1 MLVQEED
8 LLRLRHPFSVRPIK
22 RERRTRDI
30 VRKQCHRHLCQLS
43 RVRTGG
49 RMQYSR
55 STSQRRVD
63 RGRRYGLNPVW
74 V

>member
-1 MLVQEED
+1 MLVQEKD
-8 LLRLRHPFSVRPIK
+8 LLRQRHPFPIRPIK

-55 STSQRRVD
+55 RVD
-63 RGRRYGLNPVW
+63 RGRRYGLNPV
-74 V
+74 

>member
-8 LLRLRHPFSVRPIK
+8 LFRLHHPFSVRPIK

-30 VRKQCHRHLCQLS
+30 VRKQRHRHLRQFS

-49 RMQYSR
+49 RMPYSR

-63 RGRRYGLNPVW
+63 
-74 V
+74 

>member
-8 LLRLRHPFSVRPIK
+8 LFRLRHPFSVRSIK

-30 VRKQCHRHLCQLS
+30 VRKQRHRHLRQFS

-49 RMQYSR
+49 RMPYSR
-55 STSQRRVD
+55 STSQGRVD
-63 RGRRYGLNPVW
+63 QGRRYGLNLE
-74 V
+74 